1 MGYSGMQERTIRVWD
16 LPTRIAHWSL
26 AALLLA
32 SIASVKIGGNAMV
45 WHGRFG
51 LAIVGVVVFRIVW
64 GVVGSTY
71 ARFAHFVPRPGSIS
85 AYLAGKWRGVGHNPL
100 GALSVLALLGLVSF
114 QAVAGL
120 FANDDVA
127 FYGPLYVLISSDF
140 SNLISGWHRN
150 AEFIVYALVG
160 VHVGAVL
167 FYLHVKKDNL
177 IRPMI
182 TGMRVVDDPSIESA
196 RGGNVFS
203 LIGALVLAGLAV
215 WAASGGFLP
224 PPPPPAAVPAW

>member
-1 MGYSGMQERTIRVWD
+1 MKSRAILVWD

-26 AALLLA
+26 AALVVA
-32 SIASVKIGGNAMV
+32 SIVSVKIGGNAMV

-51 LAIVGVVVFRIVW
+51 LAILGVVVFRIVW

-100 GALSVLALLGLVSF
+100 GALSVLALLGLMSL
-114 QAVAGL
+114 QAFAGL
-120 FANDDVA
+120 FANDDIA
-127 FYGPLYVLISSDF
+127 FYGPLYALISSDL

-150 AEFIVYALVG
+150 AEFIVFTLVG

-182 TGMRVVDDPSIESA
+182 TGTRVVNDPSIASA
-196 RGGNVFS
+196 RGGNVVS
-203 LIGALVLAGLAV
+203 LIVALALAGLAV
-215 WAASGGFLP
+215 WAAAGGFLP